1 MYNSC
6 AVFDINKDGVVRYK
20 NGEKFIRVGI
30 AETEKDS
37 KLVKLVK
44 YDAFVPSGLKHLVD
58 TAVLKCCIPNELFE
72 FKVHYNSILDANKAL
87 EQLCDTL

>member
-6 AVFDINKDGVVRYK
+6 AVFNIDQNGVVKYK
-20 NGEKFIRVGI
+20 NGMKFIRVGV

-37 KLVKLVK
+37 RLIKLVE
-44 YDAFVPSGLKHLVD
+44 YDAHVPSGLKKLVD

-72 FKVHYNSILDANKAL
+72 FKVHYNSIPDSCEEEL
-87 EQLCDTL
+87 EQLV